1 MEELKDKNDPKEDVF
16 QNELSERKNKKK
28 IIIAIIISAIII
40 IGLVIFLVLFL
51 TKKDDDDEIITDY
64 YLYENLP
71 NAVNKTILNSFKEGG
86 ENYNEILGNINDGND
101 YEESERNN
109 FDLCIP
115 YHINKRKNKF
125 KRILLYLHGGGWIS

>member
-1 MEELKDKNDPKEDVF
+1 MLLLF
-16 QNELSERKNKKK
+16 
-28 IIIAIIISAIII
+28 SAIII